1 MLQTMILSI
10 VVIPLVLGI
19 VAALAAN
26 AAGSRKGAAIALLIP
41 LFAAAAL
48 IGLDGWPAFPPVRST
63 HKFPY
68 ALAIGGVL
76 FAIAALLHNRR
87 SAALTALAALV
98 SIALPLWWMGRTILA
113 NNLQKATVLAIIT
126 VLAVAGAAWQAA
138 RQPSVAPETHVLPQ
152 AFFATSIAAALVA
165 IFGGYMG
172 MAMFNGALA
181 ALSGGFLI
189 ITYIRHLR
197 GEEAAFALPGGGA
210 LAFAWVA
217 LMGVAVTALSAPKA
231 SAAALV
237 ATTLTLVLTPLA
249 SLYGPRFASL
259 PRAARPL
266 ANGLAAALP
275 ALAGIAIA
283 ALQFAG

>member
-10 VVIPLVLGI
+10 VVIPLVLGA
-19 VAALAAN
+19 VVALAAN
-26 AAGSRKGAAIALLIP
+26 AAGGRRAAVIALLIP

-48 IGLDGWPAFPPVRST
+48 IGLDGWPAFPPVRAA

-68 ALAIGGVL
+68 VLAIGGVL
-76 FAIAALLHNRR
+76 FGLAALVRR
-87 SAALTALAALV
+87 RRNAALTALVALI

-113 NNLQKATVLAIIT
+113 NNPQKATVLAIIA
-126 VLAVAGAAWQAA
+126 VLAVAGAFWQAA
-138 RQPSVAPETHVLPQ
+138 RQPSAAPETHVLPQ

-181 ALSGGFLI
+181 ALSGGFLLV
-189 ITYIRHLR
+189 TYIRYLR
-197 GEEAAFALPGGGA
+197 GEATAFALPGGAA
-210 LAFAWVA
+210 LAFGWVA

-237 ATTLTLVLTPLA
+237 TTTLTLVLTPL
-249 SLYGPRFASL
+249 SNLYGPRLISL
-259 PRAARPL
+259 PYAARPL
-266 ANGLAAALP
+266 ANGLIAALP